1 MLAVFGAPVSKT
13 PAVDACQAVAAA
25 LTIQN
30 KISTLNEALAREG
43 QPPLRMRIGIHS
55 GPVLTGSLGS
65 SKRLE
70 YAVIGDTVNC
80 ASRLE
85 GLKKDRHEGMVRI
98 LMSGETQ
105 CLLDKVPHYVTS
117 ESWGT
122 IHIKGR
128 LEPLE
133 VIEIRNTAP

>member
-1 MLAVFGAPVSKT
+1 
-13 PAVDACQAVAAA
+13 
-25 LTIQN
+25 
-30 KISTLNEALAREG
+30 
-43 QPPLRMRIGIHS
+43 MRIGIHS

-85 GLKKDRHEGMVRI
+85 SLEKDRHQGMVRI
-98 LMSGETQ
+98 LVSGETQ
-105 CLLDKVPHYVTS
+105 YLLETLPPHVTS
-117 ESWGT
+117 ESWGMVL
-122 IHIKGR
+122 IKGR

-133 VIEIRNTAP
+133 VIELRSTAP